1 MSKIILFPF
10 LSPFTDYLV
19 KSMSETTNQQR
30 TFKAAEILKPKST
43 MKNMTVPPYTTWWL
57 VEMSCSQKCAKFVNR
72 WGPATK
78 LQSYVI
84 YLIMTSTTQ
93 GIKLWENHGCVLLG
107 T

>member
-1 MSKIILFPF
+1 
-10 LSPFTDYLV
+10 
-19 KSMSETTNQQR
+19 
-30 TFKAAEILKPKST
+30 
-43 MKNMTVPPYTTWWL
+43 
-57 VEMSCSQKCAKFVNR
+57 MSCSQKCAKFVNR

-84 YLIMTSTTQ
+84 YLVMTSTTQ

>member
-1 MSKIILFPF
+1 MYIYMYVYMCI
-10 LSPFTDYLV
+10 
-19 KSMSETTNQQR
+19 
-30 TFKAAEILKPKST
+30 
-43 MKNMTVPPYTTWWL
+43 WWL

-84 YLIMTSTTQ
+84 YLAMTSTTQ